1 MVAPLAS
8 GTATATATATGT
20 APAVPALAAAFAVD
34 PGYLGAA
41 ASGLAPTATAR
52 ALAADLERWSRGDV
66 DPARYDAAVH
76 RARAA
81 YARVVGVDV
90 ARVALGSQTSTLVG
104 VAATALPAGAE
115 VLVASEDFTSVTY
128 PFLARGDLV
137 VRDVPLARLAEAVA
151 PGTAMVAFSLVQSAT
166 GEVADADAITAAAR
180 RHGTITLA
188 DLTQAAGVLP
198 VDATAFDLTVCHAY
212 KWLCCPRGVAFLT
225 VSTEVADRLVPTG
238 AGWYAG
244 ADPWAS
250 VYGVEPH
257 LADDARRFDVSP
269 AWQACVGAAESLELF
284 AAADQAELWAHASGL
299 GDALCRALG
308 LPEQHQAIVTWPDT
322 DGRGLAA
329 LRAAGITAS
338 GRAGRLR
345 AAFHVW
351 NTLADVEAVVA
362 ALA

>member
-1 MVAPLAS
+1 MTPVL
-8 GTATATATATGT
+8 
-20 APAVPALAAAFAVD
+20 APAPALADAFAAA
-34 PGYLGAA
+34 PGYLAA
-41 ASGLAPTATAR
+41 ATSGLAPLATVR
-52 ALAADLERWSRGDV
+52 ALTADLERWSRGDV
-66 DPARYDAAVH
+66 DPVRYDAAVH

-81 YARVVGVDV
+81 YARIVGVDPT
-90 ARVALGSQTSTLVG
+90 RVALGSQTSTLVG
-104 VAATALPAGAE
+104 IAATALAPGAE
-115 VLVASEDFTSVTY
+115 VLVAAEDFTSVTY

-137 VRDVPLARLAEAVA
+137 VRAAPLAELAAAVR

-180 RHGTITLA
+180 AHGALTLA

-198 VDATAFDLTVCHAY
+198 VDAGAFDLTVCHAY

-225 VSTEVADRLVPTG
+225 VAPHVADRLVPTG

-244 ADPWAS
+244 ADPWTS
-250 VYGVEPH
+250 VYGVEPR
-257 LADDARRFDVSP
+257 LAQDARRFDVSP

-284 AAADQAELWAHASGL
+284 AAAGQGELWAHAVGL

-308 LPEQHQAIVTWPDT
+308 LPEQHQAIVTWPDA

-329 LRAAGITAS
+329 LQAAGITAS

-351 NTLADVEAVVA
+351 NTPADVDAVVA